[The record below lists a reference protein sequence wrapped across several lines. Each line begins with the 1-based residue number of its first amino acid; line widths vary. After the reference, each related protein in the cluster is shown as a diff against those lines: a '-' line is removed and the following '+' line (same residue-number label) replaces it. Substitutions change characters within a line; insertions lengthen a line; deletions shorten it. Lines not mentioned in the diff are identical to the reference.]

1 MVTGGTPKTTGVFY
15 DDSYSHALWAPGN
28 ACSGAPGT
36 ETQYAENLDKLVN
49 GGTPLFTTI
58 DPANLPMGM
67 LTGNCVPIFPHSF
80 LKTNT
85 IFEVAHNAGL
95 RTAWADKHPAYE
107 LVNGPSGS
115 GVDDLFTPE
124 INNDSNPTGTSVA
137 ATAANDQLKVN
148 AVLHEIDGL
157 TSDGQHSAPVPA
169 IFGMNFQ
176 AVSVGQKLVD
186 PVKSCQRNP
195 TATCDPTYFP
205 GGYQPGTLH
214 FTPQLASG
222 LAYVDGALGTM
233 VAELRKQDLLDST
246 TIVISAKHGQSP
258 IDPASLFKI
267 GDQITPILTA
277 AGITAAQT
285 TEDDIALVWLQ
296 DQTQTAVAVKALR
309 TNQAGPN
316 KARIQSVLSGDALAD
331 HFGDP
336 LRNDRTPDLIVQP
349 IPGTIYTGSKAKVA
363 EHGGFAEDDTHVA
376 LLVVN
381 GAANDDRDARTHTE
395 PVHTTQIAPTIL
407 RILGLRPEALKA
419 VQLEHTAPLPR

>member
-1 MVTGGTPKTTGVFY
+1 
-15 DDSYSHALWAPGN
+15 
-28 ACSGAPGT
+28 GANR
-36 ETQYAENLDKLVN
+36 A
-49 GGTPLFTTI
+49 
-58 DPANLPMGM
+58 
-67 LTGNCVPIFPHSF
+67 
-80 LKTNT
+80 
-85 IFEVAHNAGL
+85 
-95 RTAWADKHPAYE
+95 
-107 LVNGPSGS
+107 GPS
-115 GVDDLFTPE
+115 
-124 INNDSNPTGTSVA
+124 VA
-137 ATAANDQLKVN
+137 GRAENDQLKVD
-148 AVLHEIDGL
+148 AALHEIDGL
-157 TSDGQHSAPVPA
+157 PSDGQHTAPVPA

-246 TIVISAKHGQSP
+246 TIIISATHGQSP
-258 IDPASLFKI
+258 MDPASLFKI

-296 DQTQTAVAVKALR
+296 DQAQTGAAVKALR

-363 EHGGFAEDDTHVA
+363 EHGGFDEDDTHVA
-376 LLVVN
+376 LIVFNGGRDGDGNPDHHVV
-381 GAANDDRDARTHTE
+381 GA
-395 PVHTTQIAPTIL
+395 PVPTRQIAPTIL
-407 RILGLRPEALKA
+407 KFVGLDPQALRS
-419 VQLEHTAPLPR
+419 VRLEGTRALNLAGD